1 MMIND
6 VQKQFGE
13 KIRDCRKRKG
23 MSQETLSELVDKT
36 PDTISNIERG
46 YTSTRIKTAI
56 RLAKALDAPLVE
68 LFDFQA
74 TSQED
79 RQRRNQIQKVVEIL
93 RSCDNKTLNGA
104 VEILKTHVR
113 VCSTESSPNEP
124 P

>member
-36 PDTISNIERG
+36 LDTISNIERG

-56 RLAKALDAPLVE
+56 RLAKALDVPLVE

-93 RSCDNKTLNGA
+93 RSCDDKTLNGA

-113 VCSTESSPNEP
+113 VCSSESSPNEP

>member
-56 RLAKALDAPLVE
+56 RLAKALDVPLVE

-113 VCSTESSPNEP
+113 VCSSERSPNEP